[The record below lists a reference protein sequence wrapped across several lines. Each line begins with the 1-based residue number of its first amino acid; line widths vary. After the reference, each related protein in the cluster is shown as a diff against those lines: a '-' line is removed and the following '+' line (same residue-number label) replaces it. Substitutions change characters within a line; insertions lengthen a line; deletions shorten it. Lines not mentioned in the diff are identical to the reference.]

1 MHSIENFSELE
12 MALESETRLRT
23 LPRLR
28 NHSIGIFKSHRGN
41 PGNSFISNGKL
52 YDIEMP
58 FTYATVTYNYYAA
71 AAPTSS

>member
-1 MHSIENFSELE
+1 MRPDKELYSGVGTI
-12 MALESETRLRT
+12 LLV
-23 LPRLR
+23 
-28 NHSIGIFKSHRGN
+28 FKSHREQPCN
-41 PGNSFISNGKL
+41 LFISNGKL